1 MHFLPMCIYWD
12 RDIVTCFK
20 VVLKGRNVNPIMEHI
35 KLQYLC
41 SVEPND
47 VSRTSKIKT
56 KLGKLLHQEM
66 LTQQMLSQQMLTLIA
81 QKYI

>member
-20 VVLKGRNVNPIMEHI
+20 VVLKDPNVNPIMEHI

-47 VSRTSKIKT
+47 VSGTSKIKT
-56 KLGKLLHQEM
+56 KIGKLLHQEM
-66 LTQQMLSQQMLTLIA
+66 LTQQMLSQQMLTLIS
-81 QKYI
+81 Q